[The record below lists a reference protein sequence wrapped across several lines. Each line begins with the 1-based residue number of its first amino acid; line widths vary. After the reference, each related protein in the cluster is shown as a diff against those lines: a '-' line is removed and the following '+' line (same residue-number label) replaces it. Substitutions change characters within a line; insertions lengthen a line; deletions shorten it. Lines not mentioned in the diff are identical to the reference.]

1 MNALELALEKQR
13 LQLESASQRVAL
25 AQHSVGLLPL
35 FEVAGRVRDG
45 ARWVTRHPEIVAGL
59 LALLVAVRPGVR
71 AAFLRWA
78 RRGFLAW
85 RLWRDGSRWLNQPK
99 RAG

>member
-35 FEVAGRVRDG
+35 FEVADRVRDG
-45 ARWVTRHPEIVAGL
+45 ARWAARHPEIVAGV
-59 LALLVAVRPGVR
+59 LALLVVVRPGAR
-71 AAFLRWA
+71 GFFWRWT
-78 RRGFLAW
+78 RRGFVAW
-85 RLWRDGSRWLNQPK
+85 RLWRDGSRWLNQPS
-99 RAG
+99 RA